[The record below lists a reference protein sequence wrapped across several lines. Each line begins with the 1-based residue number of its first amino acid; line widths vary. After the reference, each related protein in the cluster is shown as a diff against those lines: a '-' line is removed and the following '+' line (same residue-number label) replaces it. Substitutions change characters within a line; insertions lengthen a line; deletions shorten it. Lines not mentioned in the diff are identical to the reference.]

1 MRHEVLSAAVALT
14 ALLSTGCASPPPMQ
28 EKFGKSLAALKAA
41 QIGTSDSRRSDL
53 EALDG
58 LAAEM
63 VMRGYRRTFDRS
75 QDGGL
80 VAPPLPPPGMK
91 EAIGAAMPPSAD
103 NVHP

>member
-1 MRHEVLSAAVALT
+1 MKHEAISAAMALT
-14 ALLSTGCASPPPMQ
+14 ALLLTGCASPPPVQ
-28 EKFGKSLAALKAA
+28 EKYGKSLAALKAA
-41 QIGTSDSRRSDL
+41 QIGTSNTQRSDL
-53 EALDG
+53 AGMDG

-75 QDGGL
+75 QDGGM
-80 VAPPLPPPGMK
+80 VAPPQPPPGMK

>member
-1 MRHEVLSAAVALT
+1 MKHEAISAAMALT
-14 ALLSTGCASPPPMQ
+14 ALLLTGCASPPQMQ

-75 QDGGL
+75 QDGGM

>member
-1 MRHEVLSAAVALT
+1 MKHEAISAAMALT
-14 ALLSTGCASPPPMQ
+14 ALLLTGCASPPQMQ

-63 VMRGYRRTFDRS
+63 VPEEATVEWLRHRCLLRG
-75 QDGGL
+75 
-80 VAPPLPPPGMK
+80 
-91 EAIGAAMPPSAD
+91 
-103 NVHP
+103 